1 MMVMHRAVIALSV
14 AIASSVALRS
24 DARQQPEASA
34 NTAVLWRDPGAI
46 GEKDLKWGIGS
57 ADRQPAPPFTFVKE
71 DLSGSKPKVR
81 VIDQNGVTWNIK
93 FAGND
98 PSKNEVQAEVAA
110 NRVLA
115 ALGYLAEEDY
125 FLAAGTIEKVTQLE
139 RARSSVDPNG
149 RFRMAR
155 FERRSAD
162 RVRTDKTW
170 TFEANPF
177 VDSKELSGLK
187 LAMALVNN
195 WDNKY
200 QNTSVDLVTLPDGRV
215 EEHYLFSDWGAAF
228 GRMSGPPSW
237 DPAPTRWN
245 VKHYQEQPF
254 VREAKDGAILIHFKG
269 QVPIE
274 SVPLEHA
281 GWFADLAGQLRVE
294 QLRAAFAAAGA
305 SSGDAEAFATRM
317 LEKIAEL
324 KAAMK

>member
-1 MMVMHRAVIALSV
+1 MRLRPAAIALSV
-14 AIASSVALRS
+14 ALAGIVAPRL
-24 DARQQPEASA
+24 DAMRQPEAAPNSA
-34 NTAVLWRDPGAI
+34 ILWRDPGPI

-93 FAGND
+93 FAGDD
-98 PSKNEVQAEVAA
+98 PTKNEVQAEVAA
-110 NRVLA
+110 NRVLS

-125 FLAAGTIEKVTQLE
+125 FLTEGAIEKVTQLE
-139 RARSSVDPNG
+139 RARSSVDASG

-170 TFEANPF
+170 TFESNPF
-177 VDSKELSGLK
+177 VNSKELSGLR
-187 LAMALVNN
+187 LAIAMGNN

-200 QNTSVDLVTLPDGRV
+200 QNTSIDLVTLTDGRV

-245 VKHYQEQPF
+245 VKHFKEQPF
-254 VREAKDGAILIHFKG
+254 VREVKDGNILIHFKG

-281 GWFADLAGQLRVE
+281 RWFAELAGQLRVE
-294 QLRAAFAAAGA
+294 QLRAAFEAAGA
-305 SSGDAEAFATRM
+305 SSGDAEAFAARM
-317 LEKIAEL
+317 IEKIAEL
-324 KAAMK
+324 KAAMQ